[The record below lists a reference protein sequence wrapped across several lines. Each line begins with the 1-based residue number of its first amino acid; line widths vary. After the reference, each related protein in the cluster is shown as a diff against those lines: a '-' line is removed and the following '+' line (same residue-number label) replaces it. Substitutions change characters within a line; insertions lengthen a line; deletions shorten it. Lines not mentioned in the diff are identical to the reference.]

1 MIEGRRASP
10 VITFFHFNGV
20 TANNSNSLCSS
31 VQTALHADGIRIA
44 KIGEKEC
51 HPKRPSENI
60 PALTHRG

>member
-1 MIEGRRASP
+1 MIKRRRASA
-10 VITFFHFNGV
+10 VITFSDFDGV
-20 TANNSNSLCSS
+20 TENNSNSLCSS
-31 VQTALHADGIRIA
+31 VQTALHADGIRVA